1 MSHVLHCARNG
12 KQRLEFR
19 IRNSRSDSQMVAYLR
34 SWLAP
39 QPVPSP
45 SPLPTPEIRTVS
57 PPLPDDDDDDGDATE
72 TERDLDVAPAFPSLD
87 SAQRAQTSTIPKI
100 LSDAAL
106 MPPPPLP
113 QLAVR
118 TPGVARASGSLAV
131 PPTTT
136 KPPVRSS
143 AKREKVALAPGHSPL
158 DWAKLKSSGEDLRV
172 GHTTA
177 LTSSTTHTAS

>member
-1 MSHVLHCARNG
+1 MANNDWNFEFGTLDLTPRW
-12 KQRLEFR
+12 RLTFAAG
-19 IRNSRSDSQMVAYLR
+19 SR
-34 SWLAP
+34 P

-57 PPLPDDDDDDGDATE
+57 PPPDNDDDDGDATE

-118 TPGVARASGSLAV
+118 TPGVARASSSLAV

-136 KPPVRSS
+136 KPPVRAS
-143 AKREKVALAPGHSPL
+143 AKERKGG
-158 DWAKLKSSGEDLRV
+158 SSSR
-172 GHTTA
+172 TQPA
-177 LTSSTTHTAS
+177 